1 MEESTQ
7 SNGIWKVLVAVLAIT
22 SGILGYLLLDSK
34 TAIKNQTE
42 VINQK
47 VEELASARVRLDS
60 IGSQLDAKIAQIKV
74 FGGNVESLEAAKR
87 QLESDKIQL
96 KKVNSFSK
104 QKYDVKIADF
114 VTLLAAKDAE
124 LGQLKKENVEL
135 VAKNKDLFS
144 QNGTLTNENMGL
156 KTSKQQLADS
166 VDDAYR
172 RNRELTAKVTR
183 ASALQAQF
191 VQVLALSDKNK
202 ERDGGVYRASKVDK
216 IKVIFQLQPNPIAK
230 QDVKTI
236 FMRVMDPDGAVL
248 YDSGVG
254 SGNFDMFGKESTYT
268 AKTDVQFVNTGQGVE
283 IIYGRGSAIQYR
295 EGHYKIE
302 LFSEGFKIG
311 DGSFD
316 IK

>member
-7 SNGIWKVLVAVLAIT
+7 SNGIWKVLVAVLAII
-22 SGILGYLLLDSK
+22 SGILGYLLFDSK

>member
-1 MEESTQ
+1 MEETTQ

-22 SGILGYLLLDSK
+22 SGILGYLLFDSK
-34 TAIKNQTE
+34 SKVKAQDE

-74 FGGNVESLEAAKR
+74 LGGNVESLEAAKR
-87 QLESDKIQL
+87 QLEADKVQL

-104 QKYDVKIADF
+104 QQYDVKIADF

-124 LGQLKKENVEL
+124 LSQLKKENVEL

-144 QNGTLTNENMGL
+144 QNGTLTSENMGL
-156 KTSKQQLADS
+156 KTAKQLLADS
-166 VDDAYR
+166 VNDAYR

-191 VQVLALSDKNK
+191 VQALALSDKNK

-236 FMRVMDPDGAVL
+236 FMRVLDPDGAVL

-268 AKTDVQFVNTGQGVE
+268 AKTDIQFQNNGQGVE
-283 IIYGRGSAIQYR
+283 IVYGRGSAIQYR

-302 LFSEGFKIG
+302 LYSEGFKIG
-311 DGSFD
+311 EGSFD

>member
-22 SGILGYLLLDSK
+22 SGILGYLLMDSK

-74 FGGNVESLEAAKR
+74 LGGNVESLEAAKR
-87 QLESDKIQL
+87 QLESDKVQL

-104 QKYDVKIADF
+104 QQYDVKIADF

-124 LGQLKKENVEL
+124 LGQLKKENVAL

-156 KTSKQQLADS
+156 KVSKQNLADS

-191 VQVLALSDKNK
+191 VQALALSDKGK

-248 YDSGVG
+248 YDSAVG

-302 LFSEGFKIG
+302 LYSEGFKIG
-311 DGSFD
+311 DGNFD

>member
-22 SGILGYLLLDSK
+22 SGILGYLLFDSK
-34 TAIKNQTE
+34 SKVKAQDE

-74 FGGNVESLEAAKR
+74 LGGNVESLEAAKR
-87 QLESDKIQL
+87 QLEADKVQL

-104 QKYDVKIADF
+104 KQYDVKIADF

-124 LGQLKKENVEL
+124 LVQLKKENVAL

-144 QNGTLTNENMGL
+144 QNGTLTSENMGL
-156 KTSKQQLADS
+156 KTVRQQLTDS

-191 VQVLALSDKNK
+191 VQALALSDKNK

-236 FMRVMDPDGAVL
+236 FMRVLDPDGAVL

-268 AKTDVQFVNTGQGVE
+268 AKTDIQFKNTGQGVE

-311 DGSFD
+311 EGSFD

>member
-7 SNGIWKVLVAVLAIT
+7 KNGIWKVLVAILAIVA
-22 SGILGYLLLDSK
+22 GLLGYMLNDAK
-34 TAIKNQTE
+34 TKNKDQDQI
-42 VINQK
+42 INQK

-60 IGSQLDAKIAQIKV
+60 VGSQLDAKIAQIKAL
-74 FGGNVESLEAAKR
+74 GGNVESLEAAKR
-87 QLESDKIQL
+87 QLESDKVQL

-124 LGQLKKENVEL
+124 LVQLKRENTTL
-135 VAKNKDLFS
+135 VAKNKDLFT
-144 QNGTLTNENMGL
+144 QNSTLTSENMGL
-156 KTSKQQLADS
+156 KTDKQGLADS
-166 VDDAYR
+166 VDNAYR
-172 RNRELTAKVTR
+172 RNRELAAKVTR

-191 VQVLALSDKNK
+191 VQAIALSDKNK

-216 IKVIFQLQPNPIAK
+216 IKVIFQIQPNPIAK
-230 QDVKTI
+230 QDLKTI
-236 FMRVMDPDGAVL
+236 FMRVLDPDGAML
-248 YDSGVG
+248 YDSAVG

-268 AKTDVQFVNTGQGVE
+268 AKKEIQFQNNGQGVE
-283 IIYGRGSAIQYR
+283 IIYGRGTAIQYR

-302 LFSEGFKIG
+302 LYSEGFKIG
-311 DGSFD
+311 EGSFD

>member
-1 MEESTQ
+1 
-7 SNGIWKVLVAVLAIT
+7 
-22 SGILGYLLLDSK
+22 
-34 TAIKNQTE
+34 
-42 VINQK
+42 
-47 VEELASARVRLDS
+47 
-60 IGSQLDAKIAQIKV
+60 V

-104 QKYDVKIADF
+104 QQYDVKIADF

-124 LGQLKKENVEL
+124 LVQLKKENVEL

-144 QNGTLTNENMGL
+144 QNGTLTSENMGL

-191 VQVLALSDKNK
+191 VQALALSDKNK

-230 QDVKTI
+230 QDMKTI

-248 YDSGVG
+248 YDSAVG

-268 AKTDVQFVNTGQGVE
+268 AKTDIQFVNTGQGVE
-283 IIYGRGSAIQYR
+283 IVYGRGSAIQYR

-302 LFSEGFKIG
+302 LYSEGFKIG
-311 DGSFD
+311 EGSFD

>member
-22 SGILGYLLLDSK
+22 SGILGYLLFDSK
-34 TAIKNQTE
+34 SKVKAQDE

-74 FGGNVESLEAAKR
+74 LGGNVESLEAAKK
-87 QLESDKIQL
+87 QLEADKVQL

-104 QKYDVKIADF
+104 KQYDVKIADF

-124 LGQLKKENVEL
+124 LVQLKKENVEL

-156 KTSKQQLADS
+156 KTAKQQLADS

-191 VQVLALSDKNK
+191 VQALALSDKGK

-302 LFSEGFKIG
+302 LYSEGFKIG
-311 DGSFD
+311 EGSFD

>member
-1 MEESTQ
+1 MEESKQ

-22 SGILGYLLLDSK
+22 SGILGYLLMDSK

-74 FGGNVESLEAAKR
+74 LGGNVESLEAAKR
-87 QLESDKIQL
+87 QLESDKVQL

-156 KTSKQQLADS
+156 KVSKQNLADS

-191 VQVLALSDKNK
+191 VQALALSDKGK

-248 YDSGVG
+248 YDSAVG

-302 LFSEGFKIG
+302 LYSEGFKIG
-311 DGSFD
+311 DGNFD

>member
-7 SNGIWKVLVAVLAIT
+7 NNGIWKVAVGVLAVI
-22 SGILGYLLLDSK
+22 SGILGYLLFDANSK
-34 TAIKNQTE
+34 NKNQE
-42 VINQK
+42 QVINQK

-74 FGGNVESLEAAKR
+74 LGGNIESLEAAKK
-87 QLESDKIQL
+87 QLEADKLQL
-96 KKVNSFSK
+96 KKVNAFSK
-104 QKYDVKIADF
+104 KQYDVKIADF

-124 LGQLKKENVEL
+124 LVQLKRENVEL

-144 QNGTLTNENMGL
+144 QNSTLTNENMGL
-156 KTSKQQLADS
+156 KSEKQNLTDS
-166 VDDAYR
+166 VDNYYR

-191 VQVLALSDKNK
+191 VQAIALSDKGK

-230 QDVKTI
+230 QDTKTI
-236 FMRVMDPDGAVL
+236 YMRVFDPDGAVL

-268 AKTDVQFVNTGQGVE
+268 VKKDIQFQNNGQGVE

-311 DGSFD
+311 EGSFD

>member
-22 SGILGYLLLDSK
+22 SGILGYLLMDSK

-74 FGGNVESLEAAKR
+74 LGGNVESLEAAKR
-87 QLESDKIQL
+87 QLESDKVAL

-104 QKYDVKIADF
+104 QQYDVKIADF

-124 LGQLKKENVEL
+124 LGQLKKENVVL

-156 KTSKQQLADS
+156 KVSKQNLADS

-191 VQVLALSDKNK
+191 VQALALSDKNK

-248 YDSGVG
+248 YDSAVG

-302 LFSEGFKIG
+302 LYSEGFKIG
-311 DGSFD
+311 DGNFD

>member
-22 SGILGYLLLDSK
+22 SGILGYLLFDSK

-60 IGSQLDAKIAQIKV
+60 IGSQLDAKIAQIKAL
-74 FGGNVESLEAAKR
+74 GGNVESLEAAKR
-87 QLESDKIQL
+87 QLESDKVQL

-124 LGQLKKENVEL
+124 LVQLKKENVEL

-191 VQVLALSDKNK
+191 VQALALSDKNK

-236 FMRVMDPDGAVL
+236 FMRVLDPDGAVL

-268 AKTDVQFVNTGQGVE
+268 AKTDIQFQNTGQGVE

-302 LFSEGFKIG
+302 LYSEGFKIG
-311 DGSFD
+311 EGSFD

>member
-7 SNGIWKVLVAVLAIT
+7 RNGIWKAGVAILAVIA
-22 SGILGYLLLDSK
+22 GILGYLLNDAKSMNR
-34 TAIKNQTE
+34 NQE
-42 VINQK
+42 QVINQK

-60 IGSQLDAKIAQIKV
+60 VGSQLDAKIAQIKAL
-74 FGGNVESLEAAKR
+74 GGNVESLEAAKK
-87 QLESDKIQL
+87 QLESDKVQL
-96 KKVNSFSK
+96 RRVNTFSK

-124 LGQLKKENVEL
+124 LDQLKRENTTL
-135 VAKNKDLFS
+135 VAKNKDLFT
-144 QNGTLTNENMGL
+144 QNSTLTNENMGL
-156 KTSKQQLADS
+156 KTDKQGLADS
-166 VDDAYR
+166 VDNAYR

-230 QDVKTI
+230 QDIKTI
-236 FMRVMDPDGAVL
+236 FMRVLDPDGAML
-248 YDSGVG
+248 YDSAVG
-254 SGNFDMFGKESTYT
+254 SGNFDLFGKESTYT
-268 AKTDVQFVNTGQGVE
+268 AKKDIQFQNNGQGVE
-283 IIYGRGSAIQYR
+283 IIYGRGTAIQYR

-302 LFSEGFKIG
+302 LYAEGFKIG
-311 DGSFD
+311 EGNFD

>member
-22 SGILGYLLLDSK
+22 SGILGYLLFNSK

-74 FGGNVESLEAAKR
+74 LGGNVESLEAAKR
-87 QLESDKIQL
+87 QLEADKVQL

-104 QKYDVKIADF
+104 QQYDVKIADF

-191 VQVLALSDKNK
+191 VQALALSDKGK

-268 AKTDVQFVNTGQGVE
+268 AKTDVQFQNTGQGVE
-283 IIYGRGSAIQYR
+283 ITYGRGSAIQYR
-295 EGHYKIE
+295 EGNYKIE
-302 LFSEGFKIG
+302 LYSEGFKIG
-311 DGSFD
+311 QGSFD

>member
-22 SGILGYLLLDSK
+22 SGILGYLLFDSK

-74 FGGNVESLEAAKR
+74 LGGNVESLEAAKR
-87 QLESDKIQL
+87 QLESDKVQL

-104 QKYDVKIADF
+104 KQYDVKIADF

-191 VQVLALSDKNK
+191 VQALALSDKGK
-202 ERDGGVYRASKVDK
+202 EREGGVYRASKVDK

-302 LFSEGFKIG
+302 LYSEGFKIG
-311 DGSFD
+311 EGNFD

>member
-7 SNGIWKVLVAVLAIT
+7 RNGIWKVLVAILAIT

-34 TAIKNQTE
+34 SKVKAQDE

-74 FGGNVESLEAAKR
+74 LGGNVESLEAAKK

-156 KTSKQQLADS
+156 KTTKQQLADS

-191 VQVLALSDKNK
+191 VQALALSDKNK

-230 QDVKTI
+230 QDLKTI
-236 FMRVMDPDGAVL
+236 FMRVLDPDGAVL
-248 YDSGVG
+248 YDSSVG

-268 AKTDVQFVNTGQGVE
+268 AKTDIQFQNNGQGVE
-283 IIYGRGSAIQYR
+283 IVYGRGSAIQYR

-302 LFSEGFKIG
+302 LYAEGFKIG
-311 DGSFD
+311 EGSFD

>member
-22 SGILGYLLLDSK
+22 SGILGYLLMDSK

-74 FGGNVESLEAAKR
+74 LGGNVESLEAAKR
-87 QLESDKIQL
+87 QLESDKVAL

-104 QKYDVKIADF
+104 QQYDVKIADF

-124 LGQLKKENVEL
+124 LGQLKKENVVL

-156 KTSKQQLADS
+156 KVSKQNLADS

-172 RNRELTAKVTR
+172 RNRVLTAKVTR

-191 VQVLALSDKNK
+191 VQALALSDKNK

-248 YDSGVG
+248 YDSAVG

-302 LFSEGFKIG
+302 LYSEGFKIG
-311 DGSFD
+311 DGNFD

>member
-7 SNGIWKVLVAVLAIT
+7 RNGIWKVLVAVFAIT
-22 SGILGYLLLDSK
+22 SGVLGYLLFDAKS
-34 TAIKNQTE
+34 AIKNQTE

-60 IGSQLDAKIAQIKV
+60 IGSQLDAKIAQIKAL
-74 FGGNVESLEAAKR
+74 GGNVESLEAAKK
-87 QLESDKIQL
+87 QLESDKVQL

-124 LGQLKKENVEL
+124 LVQLKKENVQL

-156 KTSKQQLADS
+156 KNSKQQLADS

-191 VQVLALSDKNK
+191 VQAMALSERGK

-216 IKVIFQLQPNPIAK
+216 IKVIFQLQANPIAK

-236 FMRVMDPDGAVL
+236 FMRVLDPDGAVL

-268 AKTDVQFVNTGQGVE
+268 AKTDIQFVNTGQGVE
-283 IIYGRGSAIQYR
+283 IVYGRGSAIQYR

-302 LFSEGFKIG
+302 LYSEGFKIG

>member
-22 SGILGYLLLDSK
+22 SGILGYLLFDSK

-74 FGGNVESLEAAKR
+74 LGGNVESLEAAKK
-87 QLESDKIQL
+87 QLEADKVQL

-104 QKYDVKIADF
+104 QQYDVKIADF

-124 LGQLKKENVEL
+124 LVQLKKENVEL

-156 KTSKQQLADS
+156 KTAKQQLADS

-191 VQVLALSDKNK
+191 VQALALSDKGK

-236 FMRVMDPDGAVL
+236 YMRVMDPDGAVL

-302 LFSEGFKIG
+302 LYSEGFKIG
-311 DGSFD
+311 EGSFD

>member
-22 SGILGYLLLDSK
+22 SGILGYLLFDSK
-34 TAIKNQTE
+34 SKVKAQDE

-74 FGGNVESLEAAKR
+74 LGGNVESLEAAKK
-87 QLESDKIQL
+87 QLEADKVQL

-104 QKYDVKIADF
+104 KQYDVKIADF

-124 LGQLKKENVEL
+124 LVQLKKENVEL

-156 KTSKQQLADS
+156 KTAKQQLADS

-191 VQVLALSDKNK
+191 VQALALSDKGK

-236 FMRVMDPDGAVL
+236 YMRVLDPDGAVL

-268 AKTDVQFVNTGQGVE
+268 AKTDVQFQNTGQGVE

-302 LFSEGFKIG
+302 LYSEGFKIG
-311 DGSFD
+311 EGSFD

>member
-7 SNGIWKVLVAVLAIT
+7 SNGIWKVLVVVLAIT
-22 SGILGYLLLDSK
+22 SGILGYLLFDSK
-34 TAIKNQTE
+34 SKVKAQDE

-74 FGGNVESLEAAKR
+74 LGGNVESLEAAKR
-87 QLESDKIQL
+87 QLEADKVQL

-104 QKYDVKIADF
+104 QQYDVKIADF

-124 LGQLKKENVEL
+124 LVQLKKENVEL

-156 KTSKQQLADS
+156 KTAKQQLADS

-191 VQVLALSDKNK
+191 VQALALSDKGK

-236 FMRVMDPDGAVL
+236 FMRVLDPDGAVL

-283 IIYGRGSAIQYR
+283 IVYGRGSAIQYR
-295 EGHYKIE
+295 EGNYKIE
-302 LFSEGFKIG
+302 LYSEGFKIG
-311 DGSFD
+311 QGSFD

>member
-22 SGILGYLLLDSK
+22 SGILGYLLFDSK

-74 FGGNVESLEAAKR
+74 LGGNVESLEAAKR

-230 QDVKTI
+230 QDIKTI

>member
-1 MEESTQ
+1 MEESKQ

-22 SGILGYLLLDSK
+22 SGILGYLLMDSK

-74 FGGNVESLEAAKR
+74 LGGNVESLEAAKR
-87 QLESDKIQL
+87 QLESDKVQL

-104 QKYDVKIADF
+104 QQYDVKIADF

-124 LGQLKKENVEL
+124 LGQLKKENVAL

-156 KTSKQQLADS
+156 KVSKQNLADS

-191 VQVLALSDKNK
+191 VQALALSDKGK

-248 YDSGVG
+248 YDSAVG

-268 AKTDVQFVNTGQGVE
+268 AKTDVQFINTGQGVE

-302 LFSEGFKIG
+302 LYSEGFKIG
-311 DGSFD
+311 EGNFD

>member
-1 MEESTQ
+1 MEESSQ

-22 SGILGYLLLDSK
+22 SGILGYLLFDSK

-74 FGGNVESLEAAKR
+74 LGGNVESLEAAKR
-87 QLESDKIQL
+87 QLEADKVQL

-104 QKYDVKIADF
+104 KQYDVKIADF

-124 LGQLKKENVEL
+124 LVQLKKENVEL

-156 KTSKQQLADS
+156 KTAKQQLADS

-191 VQVLALSDKNK
+191 VQALALSDKGK

-236 FMRVMDPDGAVL
+236 FMRVLDPDGAVL

-268 AKTDVQFVNTGQGVE
+268 AKTDLQFQNTGQGVE

-302 LFSEGFKIG
+302 LYSEGFKIG
-311 DGSFD
+311 EGSFD